1 MKAFSFLFITLF
13 VFASLS
19 FAQNFPNRG
28 TLEVGGSLGFSST
41 TNVVNGQ
48 SSSNSTST
56 FRIEPY
62 IGYFIINSFELG
74 IEPSFTRTG
83 SGDYSSTTFG
93 IYLAPAWVFNL
104 RSNLYPFIEGRI
116 GYNSSS
122 VDDGIPLTPDISSG
136 GFAWGF
142 KGGMK
147 FQVGKSSLVN
157 MAITY
162 DQITMNPKD
171 WTGNR
176 NGKNIF
182 GVNAGVTIFFSK

>member
-1 MKAFSFLFITLF
+1 M
-13 VFASLS
+13 
-19 FAQNFPNRG
+19 
-28 TLEVGGSLGFSST
+28 
-41 TNVVNGQ
+41 
-48 SSSNSTST
+48 
-56 FRIEPY
+56 
-62 IGYFIINSFELG
+62 GYFIADGLELG
-74 IEPSFTRTG
+74 IIPSISTSSF
-83 SGDYSSTTFG
+83 GDVSSTSFG
-93 IYLAPAWVFNL
+93 VYFAPAYNFNL

-182 GVNAGVTIFFSK
+182 GVNAGVTIFFGK